1 MGDDIYEVMTQI
13 VQLVL
18 YQIAED
24 FNKPEP
30 VQVMPDYYYY
40 PTPSVFMRS
49 RSQSSRVLASKM
61 KKSRKVRPRARPS
74 PPMYGRQ
81 GPYNQ
86 DLAGILNAIP
96 PTHDYVSVNYNG
108 RFPNKRH
115 RRDTID
121 EDGVVNM
128 VEDDEEAV
136 IDSVDEI
143 DAEMADIEAEIIAR
157 QVAQE
162 YAEWYERT
170 YTPWHNARMKEL
182 EFESWFLNLNESEDD
197 DESEELMSEEHAEAL
212 EQMALYNAL
221 MEEDDDE
228 SQVSE
233 GDDQINGLEGV
244 DQEIIEN
251 FNQAMEQL
259 QENYLA
265 MIQKGEDEE

>member
-1 MGDDIYEVMTQI
+1 
-13 VQLVL
+13 
-18 YQIAED
+18 
-24 FNKPEP
+24 
-30 VQVMPDYYYY
+30 
-40 PTPSVFMRS
+40 MRS
-49 RSQSSRVLASKM
+49 PGQSSRVRASKM

-96 PTHDYVSVNYNG
+96 PTYDDVSVNYNYPG
-108 RFPNKRH
+108 GPSRFPNKRH

-121 EDGVVNM
+121 EDGVISM
-128 VEDDEEAV
+128 GDEDEEEAV
-136 IDSVDEI
+136 IDIVDDSDEVNTLVEAEI
-143 DAEMADIEAEIIAR
+143 EAEIADIEAEIIAR

-162 YAEWYERT
+162 YAVWYERT
-170 YTPWHNARMKEL
+170 YTPWHNARMKEV
-182 EFESWFLNLNESEDD
+182 EESQSYMPWFLNLNEVEDD
-197 DESEELMSEEHAEAL
+197 DESEELMSEEHAQAL
-212 EQMALYNAL
+212 EQMAWYKAL
-221 MEEDDDE
+221 MEEDDDDE

-233 GDDQINGLEGV
+233 GDDNGLEGV

-265 MIQKGEDEE
+265 MIQTGEDEE

>member
-128 VEDDEEAV
+128 
-136 IDSVDEI
+136 
-143 DAEMADIEAEIIAR
+143 EAEIIAR